1 MAINFDKSLTSV
13 LATDAVI
20 PANTYGA
27 LVAHV
32 VATVDRSET
41 VTGALAYGVR
51 RNGIAGVETA
61 QTMTRLATDLT
72 TDADIASAP
81 GETADAKR
89 AKAIERKR
97 VSLAQWATAYGYL
110 VETETPVTGETYR
123 DARRI
128 YNGGKAS
135 RERFDALKSAVLAT
149 DESGRIG
156 AFRSAANECAA
167 LKSVKAPNTPAPGAN
182 TDETTDETETRMPRL
197 GSEND
202 DIVGDTAAWV
212 ADLVRLVKSAGPL
225 GEPKIVL
232 SPAQRDQV
240 EDLLATLQANVLS
253 TEPVAA

>member
-1 MAINFDKSLTSV
+1 MAINFDKSLASV
-13 LATDAVI
+13 LSGDAVI

-32 VATVDRSET
+32 VATVDKSET

-61 QTMTRLATDLT
+61 QTMTRLAQDLI
-72 TDADIASAP
+72 TDADVASAP

-89 AKAIERKR
+89 VKATERKR

-149 DESGRIG
+149 DETGRIG
-156 AFRSAANECAA
+156 AFRAAANECAA
-167 LKSVKAPNTPAPGAN
+167 LKSVKAPNTPAPGNGEN
-182 TDETTDETETRMPRL
+182 TDESESETRAPRL

-202 DIVGDTAAWV
+202 DVQGRTLAWV
-212 ADLVRLVKSAGPL
+212 SDFKALVKRA
-225 GEPKIVL
+225 GEPGLPTIVL
-232 SPAQRDQV
+232 SDAQREEI
-240 EDLLATLQANVLS
+240 EDVWAIFQATAVS
-253 TEPVAA
+253 TEPVAV